1 MMDVRV
7 SALRARL
14 IAERDLESDVDLASE
29 LYDAAV
35 EQAVVRFQERHG
47 LGADGVAGRQT
58 FTAMNVTVDA
68 RIDQIKAN
76 LERSRWVFTDLTGDF
91 IVVNIAGYRA
101 YLVRNT
107 EIVWETNVM
116 VGKTYR
122 KTPVFKAEMK
132 YIVLNPT
139 WTVPPGILRR
149 DILPKMKA
157 DPGYLDKKGY
167 LLLDRDGHAVDQS
180 TVDRSTLS
188 HRNFP
193 YIVRQP
199 AGPDN
204 ALGQVKFIFPNSHF
218 VFLHDTNHRE
228 LFVHRERAFS
238 SGCIRVENPLELAEL
253 VLNDAGRW
261 GPTAIDAALAT
272 KKTQTVHL
280 PEPLPVL
287 LLYWT
292 TAVAADGTVS
302 FLKDV
307 YGRDARIVAGLAAPF
322 APSALD
328 FVE

>member
-1 MMDVRV
+1 M
-7 SALRARL
+7 
-14 IAERDLESDVDLASE
+14 
-29 LYDAAV
+29 
-35 EQAVVRFQERHG
+35 RFQQRHG
-47 LGADGVAGRQT
+47 LGADGVAGRET
-58 FTAMNVTVDA
+58 FAAMNVTAHA

-122 KTPVFKAEMK
+122 KTPVFKASMK
-132 YIVLNPT
+132 YLVLNPT
-139 WTVPPGILRR
+139 WTVPPGILRK
-149 DILPKMKA
+149 DILPKLKK
-157 DPGYLDKKGY
+157 DPGYLDQKGY
-167 LLLDRDGHAVDQS
+167 LLLDRDGNPVNQDAIDWS
-180 TVDRSTLS
+180 SIS

-204 ALGQVKFIFPNSHF
+204 ALGQVKFIFPNGHF
-218 VFLHDTNHRE
+218 VFLHDTNHRD

-238 SGCIRVENPLELAEL
+238 SGCIRVENPLKLAEL
-253 VLNDAGRW
+253 VLNDARRW
-261 GPTAIDAALAT
+261 HPAAIQAALDL

-292 TAVAADGTVS
+292 TTVAADGTVG

-307 YGRDARIVAGLAAPF
+307 YGRDQRIIARLAAPF
-322 APSALD
+322 RPAARN
-328 FVE
+328 FTE